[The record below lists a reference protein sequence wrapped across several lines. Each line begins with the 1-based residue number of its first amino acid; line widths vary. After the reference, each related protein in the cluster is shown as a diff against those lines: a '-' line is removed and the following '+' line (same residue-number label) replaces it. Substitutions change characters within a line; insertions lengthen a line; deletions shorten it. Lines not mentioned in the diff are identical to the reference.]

1 MQQVLF
7 WIPVRTSWTPNGLPL
22 YGFGAMLFLAFVCG
36 AWIAA
41 RRGKLVGIPADRME
55 VVLVWLFA
63 IGLVGGR
70 VLYFLAEVDA
80 RDRNWLD
87 FFKIWQGGIVF
98 YGGAIGGAIA
108 AVLAYWKILRPL
120 KISPWRVADAIAPG
134 VAVGLFF
141 GRLGCFLNGCCWGY
155 PAAPSAPAVHFPS
168 LSAPA
173 REQVVSKMGLQTL
186 GGFAMDDT
194 SPDARTVG
202 AVEPGSP
209 AQAAGL
215 QAGDVIVGANGRET
229 PSYRELDFLLR
240 NGLER
245 GTEVLEL
252 KVRRGTQEVELP
264 GFTPRLLGVYPT
276 QVYESISAALLFLAL
291 VATWPLRR
299 YDGQLL
305 VLLMIG
311 YAIHRF
317 VNESLRD
324 DTEPFGPLTL
334 SQWIS
339 VGIFTG
345 GVLIALIRRAQISAA
360 TTSGSSGIRPPR

>member
-7 WIPVRTSWTPNGLPL
+7 RIPIHTPWTPDGIPL

-36 AWIAA
+36 AWVAS
-41 RRGKLVGIPADRME
+41 RRGRLVGIPPDRME
-55 VVLVWLFA
+55 VLLVWLFA

-80 RDRNWLD
+80 RDRNWSS
-87 FFKIWQGGIVF
+87 FFKIWEGGIVF

-108 AVLAYWKILRPL
+108 AVLAYWKLLRPL

-155 PAAPSAPAVHFPS
+155 VAPPDVSAARFPA

-173 REQVVSKMGLQTL
+173 RDQLVMQHGQQTL
-186 GGFAMDDT
+186 AGFAMDDAAA
-194 SPDARTVG
+194 DARTVG

-209 AQAAGL
+209 ADAAGL
-215 QAGDVIVGANGRET
+215 RAGDLIVAVNGQAVPT
-229 PSYRELDFLLR
+229 YFELERLFR
-240 NGLER
+240 SGLER
-245 GTEVLEL
+245 GVKVLAL
-252 KVRRGTQEVELP
+252 KVRRGGQELDVT
-264 GFTPRLLGVYPT
+264 GFTPRLIGLYPT
-276 QVYESISAALLFLAL
+276 QLYESISAALLFLAL
-291 VATWPLRR
+291 VATWPCRR

-324 DTEPFGPLTL
+324 DTAPFGPLTL

-339 VGIFTG
+339 VGIFAG
-345 GVLIALIRRAQISAA
+345 GVLIALIRRAQLSAA
-360 TTSGSSGIRPPR
+360 TTTGSPATRP